1 MQELHS
7 TCSQAERLGAVGP
20 GMVLN
25 ELWGIADPREA
36 QPRAASGEGLRSKDV
51 AEAILFMLTRPRN
64 LVMLLPPQDL
74 SKNARTR

>member
-1 MQELHS
+1 LP
-7 TCSQAERLGAVGP
+7 QAGRLGAVAP

-36 QPRAASGEGLRSKDV
+36 HPRAAAGEGLRSKDV

-64 LVMLLPPQDL
+64 LVIRWRAMLPRPQDL
-74 SKNARTR
+74 SKNAQTR